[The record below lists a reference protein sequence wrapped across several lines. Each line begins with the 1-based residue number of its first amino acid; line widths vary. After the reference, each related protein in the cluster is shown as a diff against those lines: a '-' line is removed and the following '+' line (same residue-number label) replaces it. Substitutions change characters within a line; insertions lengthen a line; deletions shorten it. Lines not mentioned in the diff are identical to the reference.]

1 MMKKY
6 MMTLLSLIVI
16 VGFIVG
22 MQRMNAASK
31 KQAYH
36 ALDQAVARAIN
47 ECYANEGQYPENKD
61 YLEKHYHLVYDHDMF
76 TIEYVAYA
84 SNIRPTYTIIEK

>member
-1 MMKKY
+1 MKKY
-6 MMTLLSLIVI
+6 ILTLLSVVVI
-16 VGFIVG
+16 VAFIIG
-22 MQRMNAASK
+22 MQRMNEASK

-47 ECYANEGQYPENKD
+47 ECYANEGQYPESKE
-61 YLEKHYHLVYDHDMF
+61 YLEQHYHLVYDHDMF
-76 TIEYVAYA
+76 TIEYIAFA